1 MQLQIILVML
11 EKNSSGSFQT
21 DNLEEIIGISTITVF
36 YPVQEYLE
44 GFRMFRF
51 DKSLD
56 SKGTVKARIKITK
69 QEQQS

>member
-1 MQLQIILVML
+1 MAHRTSANGHVDII
-11 EKNSSGSFQT
+11 
-21 DNLEEIIGISTITVF
+21 EEIIGIATVTVF
-36 YPVQEYLE
+36 YPLQEYLE

-69 QEQQS
+69 